1 MLLIIE
7 NNETVQQCEIA
18 ERPLLSVIQSADN
31 RGLTTNSYKR
41 RLDKSEELPCFVR
54 GNQQRK
60 EEMRGEGKK

>member
-54 GNQQRK
+54 GNQ
-60 EEMRGEGKK
+60 